1 MKKQITEG
9 QLLSLSDTALAELVA
24 WGSRHGDLQRCILWK
39 RRSMV
44 VPQLSI
50 GDMLELLEEEAITL
64 TVLSLPERPS
74 HWCDHLWSLVQ
85 LLLEGRD
92 DERDDGEEMTINNRS
107 DE

>member
-1 MKKQITEG
+1 MESDMKKRITEE

-39 RRSMV
+39 RRSIV

-50 GDMLELLEEEAITL
+50 GDMLELLEEEGITL
-64 TVLSLPERPS
+64 MAFSLPERLS

-92 DERDDGEEMTINNRS
+92 DEEEMTINNH
-107 DE
+107 